1 MADIDESESNLDQSM
16 MMLQSADENT
26 KLKKGDVSNYKIFAQ
41 AADKNQKKSQNN
53 SSSNERTSIIQ
64 QPNQFPNIKVSG
76 KINESRFL
84 PPNSARSNFS
94 YANGGMPM
102 ELSMT
107 SIDNSSRGDNRNY
120 GDQVSLTNES
130 ILFDPYS
137 GRAMR
142 PGADMPLR
150 T

>member
-1 MADIDESESNLDQSM
+1 
-16 MMLQSADENT
+16 
-26 KLKKGDVSNYKIFAQ
+26 
-41 AADKNQKKSQNN
+41 
-53 SSSNERTSIIQ
+53 
-64 QPNQFPNIKVSG
+64 
-76 KINESRFL
+76 
-84 PPNSARSNFS
+84 
-94 YANGGMPM
+94 M